1 MPAGETPSRRFRFVV
16 IIVFGGA
23 HHLFGHRSGRRD
35 DLHIHAEDQQQTGN
49 QDSPA
54 PLPFGQPH
62 RPDAER
68 GQDRDNDEAGED
80 RVQGGWGSSFSQID
94 MVRSAGARQIQ
105 GFYGHLPLEMM
116 DRRNDG

>member
-1 MPAGETPSRRFRFVV
+1 MASGSFRFIV
-16 IIVFGGA
+16 IIILGSA
-23 HHLFGHRSGRRD
+23 HHSLGHRRGRRD
-35 DLHIHAEDQQQTGN
+35 DLHIHAKDQQQTGN
-49 QDSPA
+49 QHRTTA
-54 PLPFGQPH
+54 LPFGQSD
-62 RPDAER
+62 RPDPER
-68 GQDRDNDEAGED
+68 GQYRDNDEAGED